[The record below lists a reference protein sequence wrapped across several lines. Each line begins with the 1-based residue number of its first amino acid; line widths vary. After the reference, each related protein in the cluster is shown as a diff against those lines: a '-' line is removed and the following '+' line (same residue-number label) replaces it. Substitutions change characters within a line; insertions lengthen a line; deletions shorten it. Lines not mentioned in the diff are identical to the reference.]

1 MDKVL
6 TSPHLR
12 CRRHTRGIMT
22 DVVIALIPTT
32 LAGCI
37 IFGLPAVLT
46 LTVAVVF
53 AVAAEAVCCKLQK
66 RCQSI
71 ADMSAAVTGLL
82 LGLSLPSTTP
92 WWQTAVGSV
101 FAVAVVKCIF
111 GGIGFNTVNPAVC
124 ARVFMLL
131 SFAEVLTYPVP
142 RGADTVSSATPLEY
156 LEAGA
161 DVSIVKL
168 FFGVRGGCI
177 GEVCIAAI
185 LLGMAYLLYKKVI
198 RIHIPAAYLGAVFLL
213 SLIFEDGDP
222 ARAIAWTLSGSCV
235 LGAVFMATDYVSSPV
250 TPAGKL
256 LYGALCG
263 ALTALVR
270 FYGGYPEGV
279 SFAILFANFT
289 VPFIETVTAKTVFGT
304 KRGGICLSSKI

>member
-6 TSPHLR
+6 LSPHLR

-22 DVVIALIPTT
+22 DVVIALIPTV

-46 LTVAVVF
+46 LAVAVIT
-53 AVAAEAVCCKLQK
+53 AVAAEFVCCKIQK
-66 RCQSI
+66 RAQSVT
-71 ADMSAAVTGLL
+71 DMSAAVTGLL
-82 LGLSLPSTTP
+82 LGLSLPATTP
-92 WWQTAVGSV
+92 WWQTAVGSL

-111 GGIGFNTVNPAVC
+111 GGIGFNTVNPAIC
-124 ARVFMLL
+124 ARVFMIL

-142 RGADTVSSATPLEY
+142 NGADTVSSATPLEY

-161 DVSIVKL
+161 DVSLTNL

-177 GEVCIAAI
+177 GEVCIAAL
-185 LLGMAYLLYKKVI
+185 LLGGGYLVYKKVI

-213 SLIFEDGDP
+213 SLIFEDGNVI
-222 ARAIAWTLSGSCV
+222 RSLMWTLSGSCV

-256 LYGALCG
+256 LYGAGCG
-263 ALTALVR
+263 ALTALIR

-279 SFAILFANFT
+279 SFAILFMNFT
-289 VPFIETVTAKTVFGT
+289 VPFIETVSAKTVFGT
-304 KRGGICLSSKI
+304 RRGGICLSSKM

>member
-6 TSPHLR
+6 LSPHLR

-22 DVVIALIPTT
+22 DVVIALIPTV

-37 IFGLPAVLT
+37 IFGLPAVFT
-46 LTVAVVF
+46 LAVAVIS
-53 AVAAEAVCCKLQK
+53 AVTAEVVCCKIQK
-66 RCQSI
+66 RAQSVTDI
-71 ADMSAAVTGLL
+71 SAVVTGLL
-82 LGLSLPSTTP
+82 LGLSLPATTP
-92 WWQTAVGSV
+92 WWQTAVGSL

-111 GGIGFNTVNPAVC
+111 GGIGFNTVNPAIC
-124 ARVFMLL
+124 ARVFMIL
-131 SFAEVLTYPVP
+131 SFADVLTYPVP
-142 RGADTVSSATPLEY
+142 NGADTVSSATPLEY

-161 DVSIVKL
+161 DVSLINL

-177 GEVCIAAI
+177 GEVCIAAL
-185 LLGMAYLLYKKVI
+185 LLGGGYLLYKKVI

-213 SLIFEDGDP
+213 SLIFEDGNII
-222 ARAIAWTLSGSCV
+222 RSLMWTLSGSCV
-235 LGAVFMATDYVSSPV
+235 LGAIFMATDYVSSPV

-256 LYGALCG
+256 LYGAGCG
-263 ALTALVR
+263 ALTALIR

-279 SFAILFANFT
+279 SFAILFMNFT

-304 KRGGICLSSKI
+304 KRGGICLSSKM